1 MEIGPSYKISKATFT
16 ACLYSKIRKL
26 CLGQR
31 MRIQNRLFH
40 CAKLDFSTPILQ
52 SFLWAVL
59 LFSHLM
65 IAGMVKISLKMCI
78 LFDVYLRYH
87 IT

>member
-52 SFLWAVL
+52 SFLMG
-59 LFSHLM
+59 S
-65 IAGMVKISLKMCI
+65 
-78 LFDVYLRYH
+78 
-87 IT
+87 ITIFPFNDSRHG